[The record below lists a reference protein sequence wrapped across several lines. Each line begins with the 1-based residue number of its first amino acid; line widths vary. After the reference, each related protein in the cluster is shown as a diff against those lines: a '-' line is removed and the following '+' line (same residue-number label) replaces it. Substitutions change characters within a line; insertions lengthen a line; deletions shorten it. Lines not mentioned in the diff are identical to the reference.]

1 MRTPTAV
8 TSALTGS
15 SRSGR
20 GAGPPRGM
28 SRRWVE
34 ALAAVPL
41 FSGVSERH
49 LRKLVRSAEEVHVQ
63 AGSPVIFREDTGRE
77 FFVILDGTAVVGP
90 ATGRRAVLREGDFFG
105 EMSVI
110 DGQPRSA
117 SVRAETDL
125 TLMVLGRNPFMRVLR
140 EEPSVAIAVIAELAA
155 RVRRLEG
162 APSRPRS

>member
-8 TSALTGS
+8 TSALAGGGR
-15 SRSGR
+15 SRR
-20 GAGPPRGM
+20 TTGPPRGM

-49 LRKLVRSAEEVHVQ
+49 LRKLARSAEEVHVQ
-63 AGSPVIFREDTGRE
+63 AGSPVIFREDTGRD
-77 FFVILDGTAVVGP
+77 FFVILDGMAVVGP
-90 ATGRRAVLREGDFFG
+90 ATGRRAVLKPGAFFG

-110 DGQPRSA
+110 DGGPRSA

-125 TLMVLGRNPFMRVLR
+125 TLMVLGRNAFLRVLR
-140 EEPSVAIAVIAELAA
+140 EEPSVAIAVITELAA
-155 RVRRLEG
+155 RLRRLEG

>member
-8 TSALTGS
+8 TSALSGGG
-15 SRSGR
+15 RSG
-20 GAGPPRGM
+20 GATGPPRGM

-34 ALAAVPL
+34 ALKAVPL
-41 FSGVSERH
+41 FAGVSERH
-49 LRKLVRSAEEVHVQ
+49 LRKLIGTAREVHAP
-63 AGSPVIFREDTGRE
+63 AGSPVIFREGAGSE

-90 ATGRRAVLREGDFFG
+90 ATGRRAVLRSGDFFG

-125 TLMVLGRNPFMRVLR
+125 TLMVLGRREFLRVLK
-140 EEPSVAIAVIAELAA
+140 EEPSVALAVITELAA
-155 RVRRLEG
+155 RVRKLEG
-162 APSRPRS
+162 ATPRS

>member
-8 TSALTGS
+8 TSALSGGG
-15 SRSGR
+15 RSG
-20 GAGPPRGM
+20 GATGPPRGM

-41 FSGVSERH
+41 FAGVSERH

-63 AGSPVIFREDTGRE
+63 AGSPVVFREDTGRE
-77 FFVILDGTAVVGP
+77 FFVILEGTAVAGP
-90 ATGRRAVLREGDFFG
+90 ATGRRAVLRSGDFFG

-110 DGQPRSA
+110 DGLPRSA

-125 TLMVLGRNPFMRVLR
+125 TLMVLGRREFLRVLK
-140 EEPSVAIAVIAELAA
+140 EEPSVALAVITELAA
-155 RVRRLEG
+155 RVRKLEG
-162 APSRPRS
+162 ATPRS